1 MKNLMQSKEMREFVM
16 GLSHEQKL
24 RQKVVDI
31 EVVKREVERREKEKQ
46 DREKDEEG
54 DARV

>member
-16 GLSHEQKL
+16 GLSHQQKL
-24 RQKVVDI
+24 QQKVVDI
-31 EVVKREVERREKEKQ
+31 EVIKREAELREKEKQ
-46 DREKDEEG
+46 SREESEEG